1 MTKLV
6 LSQDQEADQ
15 LISESPLA
23 LVVGLVLDQQ
33 ITLEKAFQGPLL
45 LEKRLGKTLD
55 AKSIASMQTATLEE
69 LFSEKPA
76 LHRFPSSM
84 ARRVQDLCITVVEN
98 YQNDAQRIWTEA
110 LDAKDLLTR
119 INNLPGFGE
128 MKAKIFIALLGK
140 QLDLNIENW
149 REVCKPFGEPGSY
162 MSLADITDK
171 ESLAKVREYK
181 AQMKA
186 KAKATK

>member
-1 MTKLV
+1 MTKLA

-15 LISESPLA
+15 LISDSPLA
-23 LVVGLVLDQQ
+23 LVIGLVLDQQ
-33 ITLEKAFQGPLL
+33 ITLEKAFQGPLI
-45 LEKRLGKTLD
+45 LEKRLGKALD
-55 AKSIASMQTATLEE
+55 AKSIASMQTAKLEE
-69 LFSEKPA
+69 LFSMKPA
-76 LHRFPSSM
+76 LHRFPASM
-84 ARRVQDLCITVVEN
+84 ARRVQDLCITIVDD

-110 LDAKDLLTR
+110 NDAKDLFKR
-119 INNLPGFGE
+119 INSLPGFGD

-140 QLDLNIENW
+140 QLALNLDNW
-149 REVCKPFGEPGSY
+149 MEVCKPFGDPGSY

-171 ESLAKVREYK
+171 ESLAKVREFK